1 MIPQFSP
8 VSNYP
13 QLPGTRP
20 TVRFEERKSRGKTYH
35 YWRAYMS
42 ADGKLLAKQV
52 GKTEQLTKEN
62 LDQVGAY
69 FLERSK

>member
-1 MIPQFSP
+1 
-8 VSNYP
+8 
-13 QLPGTRP
+13 
-20 TVRFEERKSRGKTYH
+20 
-35 YWRAYMS
+35 MS